1 MGLPSITAGIY
12 TLVQGAT
19 TLVFHLPRPGLLSVA
34 FGCLLTVAFGCLLYV
49 LYLACRFSESRL
61 LTPSLAAVAN
71 LWIRLRS
78 SADFVTGSL
87 VGWPPLN
94 ILVELGTVLS

>member
-1 MGLPSITAGIY
+1 M
-12 TLVQGAT
+12 
-19 TLVFHLPRPGLLSVA
+19 LLTVA

-49 LYLACRFSESRL
+49 LYLAGRL
-61 LTPSLAAVAN
+61 AKLVVNTCLAAGAN
-71 LWIRLRS
+71 LWVRLRS